1 MAPFQWL
8 LWLHLPLLMFHEAE
22 EYVLSPL
29 SFKEFANLK
38 TRLGSGT
45 DPEFPL
51 DEGYVFQVNI
61 IIAWPIIIIGAILA
75 NIAPWVG
82 FSMIWFELA
91 INNVMHTIFSRGKNL
106 RTIQDFLPIHSS

>member
-1 MAPFQWL
+1 
-8 LWLHLPLLMFHEAE
+8 MFHEAE

-51 DEGYVFQVNI
+51 DEGCVFQVNI

-91 INNVMHTIFSRGKNL
+91 INNVMHTIFFQGKNI